1 MERLLSVKDICARYQ
16 IKPQTARKMMREMN
30 HLQRPLMV
38 SERTVAEWERK
49 NTLPPE
55 SETRAILRKGARR

>member
-1 MERLLSVKDICARYQ
+1 MDKLFSVKDICDRYQ
-16 IKPQTARKMMREMN
+16 IKAPTARKLMREMN

-38 SERTVAEWERK
+38 SERSVAEWERK

-55 SETRAILRKGARR
+55 SATRAILRKGQRH